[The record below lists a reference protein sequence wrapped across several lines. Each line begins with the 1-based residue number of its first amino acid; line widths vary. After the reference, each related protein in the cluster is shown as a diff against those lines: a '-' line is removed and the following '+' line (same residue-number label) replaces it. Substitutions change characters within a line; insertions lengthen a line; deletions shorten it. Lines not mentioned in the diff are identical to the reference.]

1 MQAYGCIAKLMKK
14 TAIIFAFLCF
24 CSLAWAQTRQEKA
37 LVERTYFLSQT
48 VFGTKD
54 SLAVEDLFAKKATYG
69 HSSGKIETREEA
81 VRGITKNLSVYKDTA
96 ISNISIITADDDI
109 AIVRHH
115 FKATE
120 HKADGT
126 VAPLNLALM
135 LVWVKE
141 DGKWRLMGRQAV
153 KLS

>member
-1 MQAYGCIAKLMKK
+1 MKK
-14 TAIIFAFLCF
+14 IYFIFVFLWV
-24 CSLAWAQTRQEKA
+24 CSLAWAQPGQEKE
-37 LVERTYFLSQT
+37 LVERTGLLSRA

-54 SLAVEDLFAKKATYG
+54 SLAVEDLFARKATYG
-69 HSSGKIETREEA
+69 HSSGKMETREEA
-81 VRGITKNLSVYKDTA
+81 IRGITKNLSVYKDTA
-96 ISNISIITADDDI
+96 ITNLSIIITADDDV

-115 FKATE
+115 FKAIE

-126 VAPLNLALM
+126 AAPLNLALM

-141 DGKWRLMGRQAV
+141 GSKWRLMGRQAV